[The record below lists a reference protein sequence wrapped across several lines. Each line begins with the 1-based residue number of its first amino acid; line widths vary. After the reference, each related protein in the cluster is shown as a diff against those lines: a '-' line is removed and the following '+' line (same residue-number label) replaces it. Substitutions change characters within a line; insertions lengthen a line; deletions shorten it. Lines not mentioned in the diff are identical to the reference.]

1 MIEELPFREIKEYPE
16 LVNGPNL
23 IVRMLDGFGFRFYWA
38 TEDLLLKDYAFQPSP
53 DGKSICEIV
62 VHIWGLV
69 NWISSHVSQTKYQLP
84 EDDYD
89 IRKQILFITQQ
100 LRDEFAGMDDKKLE
114 SIQIGG
120 QPFWHLI
127 NGPIE
132 DAVSHT
138 GQINV
143 LRRIAGNPPTQLNPF
158 LGIAPK

>member
-1 MIEELPFREIKEYPE
+1 MKEELPFREINEYPASI
-16 LVNGPNL
+16 NAPNM
-23 IVRMLDGFGFRFYWA
+23 IVRMLDGLGFRFYWA
-38 TEDLLLKDYAFQPSP
+38 TEDLLLKDYAFPFSP
-53 DGKSICEIV
+53 DGKSIHDIV
-62 VHIWGLV
+62 KHIWGLAY
-69 NWISSHVSQTKYQLP
+69 WMSIHVLHLQYKRP

-89 IRKQILFITQQ
+89 LRKEILLIIQM
-100 LRDEFAGMDDKKLE
+100 LRDEFANMDETKLE
-114 SIQIGG
+114 SIQIEN

-143 LRRIAGNPPTQLNPF
+143 LRRIAGNPPIELNPF